1 MKKDSIIINALI
13 LFVITL
19 IAGLLLGLTF
29 NVTAEPRAYQTKL
42 KTEVALNAVLE
53 DAKFSELAI
62 EGETK
67 FITKGYKGTT
77 EDDGSGDVLG
87 YAYQLETTEGY
98 GDVIKLMVGI
108 NADGTISGIDIVSHT
123 ETPGLGAAADEP
135 KFKDQ
140 FKMKLAETLTL
151 KKGAKEPQDIDAMGG
166 ATITSNAVTNAVNE
180 AIDYYNTN
188 NKEGN

>member
-13 LFVITL
+13 LFGITL

-53 DAKFSELAI
+53 D
-62 EGETK
+62 TK
-67 FITKGYKGTT
+67 FQELEVEGDTKFVTKVYKGTT
-77 EDDGSGDVLG
+77 EDNGGGDLKG

-123 ETPGLGAAADEP
+123 ETPGLGAAADGD

-140 FKMKLAETLTL
+140 FKSKLAEKLYV
-151 KKGAKEPQDIDAMGG
+151 KKGAVEPQEIDAMGG
-166 ATITSNAVTNAVNE
+166 ATITSNAVTNAVND
-180 AIDYYNTN
+180 AIEYFNTN